1 MIVTPMPIIIPMHN
15 DWNNWDMPTRF
26 IIFVII
32 CTLVMWL
39 LTIDWLFW
47 FKVIQSLWLFN

>member
-1 MIVTPMPIIIPMHN
+1 MIVTPMPIIIPMHW
-15 DWNNWDMPTRF
+15 DNNWDTPTRF

-47 FKVIQSLWLFN
+47 FKVVQLLWLFN